1 MAIFQY
7 KAVNPA
13 GAVSKGTVEAPN
25 LMAASELIEEKGLV
39 VLQLDQGKK
48 SGLNLSLNFGGVKKR
63 DVVIFSRQLA
73 VMISATV
80 PIVPALRILNA
91 QMETANLK
99 AIAKQ
104 MGEDIDGGLQMSQ
117 AFAKHPEAFNR
128 FFVAM
133 VRSGETSGRLDEVL
147 NYLAD
152 QMEKDYD
159 LSSRIKGAMVYPA
172 FIVTGLVVVGTAMMI
187 FVIPQITG
195 LLLDSGVELPFATR
209 LLIGTSHFMVNY
221 WWVLLI
227 LLIAGG
233 AMLRSYIKTKAGHIM
248 WDKFRLYFPIFG
260 LIVKK
265 VIIVRMSRSLST
277 LIRGGVPIGTALE
290 ITGEVV
296 DNAVFQDI
304 LTRTIKEVQDGNS
317 ITTVMNE
324 SKVVPKI
331 VSEMMAVGEKT
342 GKLDDILER
351 LAGFYDREVSALVG
365 SLTSLIEPIIMV
377 VMGIGVA
384 VMVVA
389 VMLPMFQLANA
400 IN

>member
-187 FVIPQITG
+187 FVIPQITS

>member
-1 MAIFQY
+1 
-7 KAVNPA
+7 
-13 GAVSKGTVEAPN
+13 
-25 LMAASELIEEKGLV
+25 
-39 VLQLDQGKK
+39 
-48 SGLNLSLNFGGVKKR
+48 
-63 DVVIFSRQLA
+63 
-73 VMISATV
+73 
-80 PIVPALRILNA
+80 
-91 QMETANLK
+91 
-99 AIAKQ
+99 
-104 MGEDIDGGLQMSQ
+104 
-117 AFAKHPEAFNR
+117 
-128 FFVAM
+128 
-133 VRSGETSGRLDEVL
+133 
-147 NYLAD
+147 
-152 QMEKDYD
+152 
-159 LSSRIKGAMVYPA
+159 
-172 FIVTGLVVVGTAMMI
+172 
-187 FVIPQITG
+187 
-195 LLLDSGVELPFATR
+195 
-209 LLIGTSHFMVNY
+209 VNY

-384 VMVVA
+384 VMVD
-389 VMLPMFQLANA
+389 
-400 IN
+400 